1 MHEPL
6 RPLWIDDPDGAVEV
20 GRACRAAG
28 RFALDSEADSLHS
41 YFHKVCLLQV
51 SATGSHYVLD
61 PLTLTKDALVPLW
74 RAVEDPELVV
84 VMHGADYDLRML
96 DRDFQVRL
104 RGLEDT
110 QIMAQLLGEPRTGL
124 AALLAKEFAIDLD
137 KKYQRAD
144 WGRRPLSPEMLA
156 YAATDTA
163 HLLALA
169 DRLRRRLEDLGR
181 WSWAEE
187 EFRRLEEVR
196 FEPPPPDPLAFD
208 RIKGARQLGG
218 SARDR
223 LWELYEWREEEAK
236 RRDLPP
242 FKVLG
247 NQALLALAAKPPRD
261 VQGLVQVRGL
271 GPRFARRW
279 GKEVL
284 RRLAEPRPAPPR
296 ASARPARVLD
306 AAERARLRRLRE
318 VRDEIATAL
327 GLQPGLVAS
336 RSLLEGLVDAP
347 ARPDELARRGL
358 VGWRHELLA
367 EPFVAALAAS

>member
-1 MHEPL
+1 MQ
-6 RPLWIDDPDGAVEV
+6 V

-51 SATGSHYVLD
+51 SAIGSHYVLD
-61 PLTLTKDALVPLW
+61 PLTLATDALVPLW

-124 AALLAKEFAIDLD
+124 AALLAKEFGLDLD

-169 DRLRRRLEDLGR
+169 DRLRGRLEDLGR
-181 WSWAEE
+181 WRWAEE
-187 EFRRLEEVR
+187 EFRRLQEVR
-196 FEPPPPDPLAFD
+196 FEPPAPDPLAFD

-296 ASARPARVLD
+296 AAARPARSLD